1 MFENLFDLGY
11 NMKGLGVSFS
21 KLKKLNAKGN
31 SYRNMRL
38 NGFTTLNVGGRANY
52 FLEISTLEN
61 FLKVMF
67 YLEEKGV
74 KVFVLGAGSKI
85 LVSDKGFDGVVV
97 KLVGDF
103 ARIEELDKNI
113 IECGAGVLLAA
124 AFAKTKELGLSGFQ
138 QSVGIPA
145 TIGGAVYM
153 NASAYDFE
161 MSKLIKYVVAFLD
174 GKLQYFSKDDCQ
186 FAYRK
191 SVFQTNHAIILRV
204 GLNLESQDREQL
216 MTEYRNILMKRK
228 NSQPIQ
234 YRSAGSVFKRQEGI
248 VVSKVLEE
256 CGLKGLKV
264 GGAEVSDKHANFI
277 INKENATAQDIYNLI
292 QVCKKNVRDKAGLN
306 LEEEIIFLGEFD
318 EITG

>member
-31 SYRNMRL
+31 LYRNMKL
-38 NGFTTLNVGGRANY
+38 NGFTTLNVGGRAKY
-52 FLEISTLEN
+52 YMEISTLEN

-74 KVFVLGAGSKI
+74 KMFVLGAGSKI

-113 IECGAGVLLAA
+113 IECGAGVLLAS

-161 MSKLIKYVVAFLD
+161 MSKLVKYVVAFLD
-174 GKLQYFSKDDCQ
+174 GKIQYFSKDDCQ
-186 FAYRK
+186 FGYRK
-191 SVFQTNHAIILRV
+191 SVFKTNHAIILRV
-204 GLNLESQDREQL
+204 GLNLEPQDREQL
-216 MTEYRNILMKRK
+216 MTEYRNILMKRN

-234 YRSAGSVFKRQEGI
+234 YRSAGSVFKRQDGV
-248 VVSKVLEE
+248 VVSKILDE

-277 INKENATAQDIYNLI
+277 INKENATAQDIYDLI

>member
-38 NGFTTLNVGGRANY
+38 NGFTTLNVGGRAKY

-103 ARIEELDKNI
+103 ARIEELDKNV
-113 IECGAGVLLAA
+113 IECGAGVLLAS

-161 MSKLIKYVVAFLD
+161 MSKLVKYVVAFLD

-186 FAYRK
+186 FGYRK

-204 GLNLESQDREQL
+204 GLNLEPQDREQL
-216 MTEYRNILMKRK
+216 MTEYRNILMKRN

-234 YRSAGSVFKRQEGI
+234 YRSAGSVFKRQDGI
-248 VVSKVLEE
+248 VVSKILDE

-277 INKENATAQDIYNLI
+277 INKQNATAQDIYDLI

-318 EITG
+318 EIAG

>member
-1 MFENLFDLGY
+1 
-11 NMKGLGVSFS
+11 
-21 KLKKLNAKGN
+21 
-31 SYRNMRL
+31 MRL
-38 NGFTTLNVGGRANY
+38 NGFTTLNVGGRANC

-113 IECGAGVLLAA
+113 IECGAGVLLAS

-161 MSKLIKYVVAFLD
+161 MSKLVKYVVAFVD

-186 FAYRK
+186 FGYRK

-216 MTEYRNILMKRK
+216 MTEYRNILMKRN

-277 INKENATAQDIYNLI
+277 INKENATAQDIYDLI

>member
-1 MFENLFDLGY
+1 
-11 NMKGLGVSFS
+11 MKGLGVSFS

-31 SYRNMRL
+31 SYRNMKL
-38 NGFTTLNVGGRANY
+38 NGFTTLNVGGRAKY

-113 IECGAGVLLAA
+113 IECGAGVLLAS

-161 MSKLIKYVVAFLD
+161 MSKLVKYVVAFLD

-186 FAYRK
+186 FGYRK

-204 GLNLESQDREQL
+204 GLNLEPQDREQL
-216 MTEYRNILMKRK
+216 MTEYRNILMKRN

-234 YRSAGSVFKRQEGI
+234 YRSAGSVFKRQDGV
-248 VVSKVLEE
+248 VVSKILDE

-277 INKENATAQDIYNLI
+277 INKQNATAQDIYDLI

>member
-1 MFENLFDLGY
+1 
-11 NMKGLGVSFS
+11 MKGLGVSFS

-31 SYRNMRL
+31 SYRNMKL

-52 FLEISTLEN
+52 FLEIATLEN

-113 IECGAGVLLAA
+113 IECGAGVLLAS

-161 MSKLIKYVVAFLD
+161 MSKLIKYVVAFVD

-186 FAYRK
+186 FGYRK

-216 MTEYRNILMKRK
+216 MTEYRNILMKRN

-234 YRSAGSVFKRQEGI
+234 NRSAGSVFKRQEGI
-248 VVSKVLEE
+248 VVSKVLDE

-277 INKENATAQDIYNLI
+277 INKENATAQDIYDLI